1 MSIRT
6 EEEGGE
12 PSAGAASK
20 AAAAGPDESN
30 YFDRLLAR
38 AAAEGKSA
46 AEARKLAFEAYLE
59 GKPNRTR
66 QKKWT
71 RADRDTLFWSSRTVA
86 ECTEADWSAGTAVL
100 ALASYLSQT
109 RVSVPGLVRR
119 LAGLAPDA
127 LTLAARRSELVLTAS
142 SPHRQDLAEACGG
155 SNAVAEFCR
164 VLDIFTGAHR
174 QRLVELDRCKAVLSD
189 LSAFDLLVLAS
200 LYAFE
205 HLVPHDLFGKS
216 AVESAD
222 ERVEG
227 RWNAIDQLLLWKL
240 ATAPVGTTKLDEAS
254 LVRSLQ
260 KHLVPLLFPTPGS
273 ASDLPQRRHAFQV
286 LVGAQLELD
295 EFLNRSIDAFR
306 YDDSVR
312 FVRKG
317 EHSLEIVETDPQDRA
332 KWFRDGNKL
341 ARLHGYWMHRAFYA
355 FANSE
360 MVHRRIGRPENENEN
375 RLAYIRAMRTQLR
388 LTEVYGIADTV
399 STEAGDKVDL
409 FQALL
414 SLELTSRF
422 FMLDFICQFSTHAAQ
437 QGWVGGLRSLA
448 MNGLQEGS
456 QNRFPLTWSSH
467 ADKVKGIT
475 GWTVTAKQPEGSARM
490 AAAILD
496 FWTFDMANLA
506 ERLQQGTPGL
516 KPRLI
521 ERPVLKFGTTLVQ
534 LPWVLG
540 LQNNSTAAINNL
552 RRLSTGRGETRD
564 ETQRVEA
571 GVSRLLAD
579 RGFRVVLNWNPPD
592 EQKEAGEVDVLAAFD
607 GRLFVLEVKST
618 FIRQSVRD
626 AWLHRTT
633 TLRKAGLQLQRKLP
647 VVRAALQVDTA
658 LRESLGLASAPQPEN
673 VHAWIV
679 DTSIEC
685 DHERFSGFLKISVE
699 ELLLA
704 LRDDC
709 HLLDDPEGLA
719 EDPTSSVGVQPSST
733 KGARGTLYP
742 DGFRVE
748 RFLQIIDTEAVW
760 ATV

>member
-6 EEEGGE
+6 GAEGGE
-12 PSAGAASK
+12 TPDGAVSK
-20 AAAAGPDESN
+20 AAPAGPDESN

-46 AEARKLAFEAYLE
+46 AEARKLAFEAYLD
-59 GKPNRTR
+59 GKPNRTG

-71 RADRDTLFWSSRTVA
+71 RSDRDALFWSSRTVA
-86 ECTEADWSAGTAVL
+86 ECTEADWSAETAVL

-109 RVSVPGLVRR
+109 KVSVPGLVRQ
-119 LAGLAPDA
+119 LAGLAPEA
-127 LTLAARRSELVLTAS
+127 LTLAVRRSELLLTDN
-142 SPHRQDLAEACGG
+142 SPHRRELAEA
-155 SNAVAEFCR
+155 SAASHSVAELCR
-164 VLDIFTGAHR
+164 MLYIFTGAHR
-174 QRLVELDRCKAVLSD
+174 QRMVDLDRCKSALSD

-227 RWNAIDQLLLWKL
+227 RWHAINQLLLWKL
-240 ATAPVGTTKLDEAS
+240 ATAPVRTTKLDEAS

-260 KHLVPLLFPTPGS
+260 KHLVPLLLPTPGN
-273 ASDLPQRRHAFQV
+273 ASDLPQRRRAFQV
-286 LVGAQLELD
+286 LVEAQLELE
-295 EFLNRSIDAFR
+295 EFVNRSIDAFR

-341 ARLHGYWMHRAFYA
+341 TRLHGYWMHRAFYA
-355 FANSE
+355 FASSE
-360 MVHRRIGRPENENEN
+360 MAHRRIGRPENEDEN

-388 LTEVYGIADTV
+388 LTEVYDIADTV
-399 STEAGDKVDL
+399 STEAGEKVDL
-409 FQALL
+409 FQALV

-422 FMLDFICQFSTHAAQ
+422 FMLDFICQFAAHAAEE
-437 QGWVGGLRSLA
+437 GWVGGLRSLA
-448 MNGLQEGS
+448 MNGLREGS

-475 GWTVTAKQPEGSARM
+475 GWTVTAKQPEGSTRM

-506 ERLQQGTPGL
+506 ERLQQGMQGL

-552 RRLSTGRGETRD
+552 RRLSTRRGETRD
-564 ETQRVEA
+564 ETQRIEA

-592 EQKEAGEVDVLAAFD
+592 ERKDAGEVDVLAALD
-607 GRLFVLEVKST
+607 GRLFVFEVKST
-618 FIRQSVRD
+618 FIRKSVRD

-633 TLRKAGLQLQRKLP
+633 
-647 VVRAALQVDTA
+647 
-658 LRESLGLASAPQPEN
+658 
-673 VHAWIV
+673 
-679 DTSIEC
+679 
-685 DHERFSGFLKISVE
+685 
-699 ELLLA
+699 
-704 LRDDC
+704 
-709 HLLDDPEGLA
+709 
-719 EDPTSSVGVQPSST
+719 
-733 KGARGTLYP
+733 
-742 DGFRVE
+742 
-748 RFLQIIDTEAVW
+748 
-760 ATV
+760 